1 MTWRQRCLGELV
13 AEPLRNGR
21 SVNDRPGGFPVLRL
35 TALRG
40 LRADLDEAKEGDWD
54 RADAVPF
61 IVRAGDFLISRGN
74 GSLHRVAKGAL
85 VGESRVEVA
94 FPDTIIRVRPDRAQ
108 ILPEFLA
115 LAWSCQAVRTQ
126 VESRART
133 TAGIYKVSQRDLA
146 AVVLSL
152 PDLNQQRRI
161 VEILEDH
168 LSRLAAGER
177 GLMRAAQLG
186 VALLASLLTE
196 TRTGPV
202 VPLTEVAELQGGIQ
216 KQPKRAPTENHYPFL
231 RVANVTATGLD
242 LAEVH
247 RVELFGNE
255 LTRLRLLKGDLL
267 VVEGNGSASQIGR
280 AAMWDGSID
289 DCVHQNHLIRV
300 RPRPQILPEY
310 LAAIWNSPA
319 HRRVLTDIASSS
331 SGLHTLSVTKLKTL
345 KIPVPPLDEQ
355 ARLLERFEVGR
366 AGLARSNQA
375 VQQAQRRSKV
385 LRQAVLAAAFE
396 GKLTG
401 QHTDDE
407 VIEEMAAAR

>member
-196 TRTGPV
+196 PRTGRWCP
-202 VPLTEVAELQGGIQ
+202 
-216 KQPKRAPTENHYPFL
+216 
-231 RVANVTATGLD
+231 
-242 LAEVH
+242 
-247 RVELFGNE
+247 
-255 LTRLRLLKGDLL
+255 
-267 VVEGNGSASQIGR
+267 
-280 AAMWDGSID
+280 
-289 DCVHQNHLIRV
+289 
-300 RPRPQILPEY
+300 
-310 LAAIWNSPA
+310 
-319 HRRVLTDIASSS
+319 
-331 SGLHTLSVTKLKTL
+331 
-345 KIPVPPLDEQ
+345 
-355 ARLLERFEVGR
+355 
-366 AGLARSNQA
+366 
-375 VQQAQRRSKV
+375 
-385 LRQAVLAAAFE
+385 
-396 GKLTG
+396 
-401 QHTDDE
+401 
-407 VIEEMAAAR
+407 